1 MLQIK
6 LSVYSF
12 QLGVLGGKKLGA
24 IALGAGGCAI
34 IAAMSQAHAPPH
46 PLLRLQ
52 SLLRTGPL
60 PLALRLLD
68 QLARRTTGAP
78 IWRLCAVTPQLHVGG
93 QHYLRGYAKMRDY
106 GITAILNM
114 RGERCDLARGIGGER
129 HLQLATI
136 DNTPPSLDDLRRGS
150 DFIRAEIARG
160 GKVYVHCAVGCGRA
174 PTMAAAYLIS
184 TGMTADEALRR
195 VKQVRPF
202 VHPTP
207 GQREAL
213 AAFAA
218 RFQSADSCPS

>member
-1 MLQIK
+1 
-6 LSVYSF
+6 
-12 QLGVLGGKKLGA
+12 
-24 IALGAGGCAI
+24 
-34 IAAMSQAHAPPH
+34 MSHPPAPPH
-46 PLLRLQ
+46 PLVRLR
-52 SLLRTGPL
+52 SLLRTGPV

-93 QHYLRGYAKMRDY
+93 QHYRRGYAKMRDY

-114 RGERCDLARGIGGER
+114 RGEHCDQAQGIGGER

-150 DFIRAEIARG
+150 DFIRAEIKRG

-184 TGMTADEALRR
+184 TGLTADEALRR
-195 VKQVRPF
+195 IKAVRPF

-218 RFQSADSCPS
+218 RCSSDASCQS

>member
-1 MLQIK
+1 MTVDAGESSTDRRGLR
-6 LSVYSF
+6 
-12 QLGVLGGKKLGA
+12 GAAATGGY
-24 IALGAGGCAI
+24 AI
-34 IAAMSQAHAPPH
+34 ISLMSHPPAPPH
-46 PLLRLQ
+46 PLVRLR
-52 SLLRTGPL
+52 SLLRTGPV

-93 QHYLRGYAKMRDY
+93 QHYRRGYAKMRDY

-114 RGERCDLARGIGGER
+114 RGERCDQAQGIGGER

-136 DNTPPSLDDLRRGS
+136 DNTPPSLDDLRCGS

-184 TGMTADEALRR
+184 TGLTADEALRR
-195 VKQVRPF
+195 IKAVRPF

-218 RFQSADSCPS
+218 RCNRDASCQS

>member
-1 MLQIK
+1 MT
-6 LSVYSF
+6 V
-12 QLGVLGGKKLGA
+12 A
-24 IALGAGGCAI
+24 P
-34 IAAMSQAHAPPH
+34 APPH
-46 PLLRLQ
+46 PLLRLR

-78 IWRLCAVTPQLHVGG
+78 IWRLCAVTPQLLVGG
-93 QHYLRGYAKMRDY
+93 QHYRRGYAKMRAY

-129 HLQLATI
+129 YLQLATI
-136 DNTPPSLDDLRRGS
+136 DNTPPSLEDLRRGS
-150 DFIRAEIARG
+150 DFIREEIRRG

-174 PTMAAAYLIS
+174 PTMAAAYLVS
-184 TGMTADEALRR
+184 TGLPADEALRR
-195 VKQVRPF
+195 IKHARPF

-207 GQREAL
+207 EQRAAL

-218 RFQSADSCPS
+218 RCSSDAPCPN